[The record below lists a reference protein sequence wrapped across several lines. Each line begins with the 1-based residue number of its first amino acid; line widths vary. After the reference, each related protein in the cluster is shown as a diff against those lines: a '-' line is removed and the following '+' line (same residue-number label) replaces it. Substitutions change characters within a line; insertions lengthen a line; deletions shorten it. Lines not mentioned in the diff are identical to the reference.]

1 MLSQGAWNKDT
12 QKWDRPDKKECC
24 QCGNTFST
32 SPELF
37 LVKFTDKKD
46 KIYCNVCLGEGP
58 LSEGPDKIESMTKVE
73 LNFIKIGSQDLES
86 LNAVKKTLEKI
97 AKTPTAQISWKNSDY
112 SDIICFLS
120 NLAHA
125 HFEEKHGLNMYQVLK
140 DAKSSELKSKEPEH
154 VEIDIWTDKIDRFR
168 TEFLSM
174 NDVKFDDSE
183 VTAQQGVDKRYTI
196 LYRNFGSELNFP
208 KQGYYQIKN
217 VFRNVGGK

>member
-1 MLSQGAWNKDT
+1 MLSQGVWNEDT
-12 QKWDRPDKKECC
+12 QKWDRSDKKECC

-37 LVKFTDKKD
+37 LVKFADKEEL
-46 KIYCNVCLGEGP
+46 IYCNVCLGEGP
-58 LSEGPDKIESMTKVE
+58 LSNGLNKIESMTKVE

-97 AKTPTAQISWKNSDY
+97 AKTPTARISWENSDY

-120 NLAHA
+120 NLAHTR
-125 HFEEKHGLNMYQVLK
+125 FERSYGLNMYQVLK
-140 DAKSSELKSKEPEH
+140 DAKSSELRTKEPEH

-208 KQGYYQIKN
+208 EQGYYQLKN